1 MTTNP
6 ITKQEIVR
14 GLRALGLG
22 PGDKILVH
30 SSLRSLGYVEGGAE
44 ALIDALLEA
53 VYAVPAE
60 GGGTVLVPT
69 LTGDETLSP
78 ANPPRFDPQRTPCWT
93 GRVPETFRR
102 RPEAVRSLHPTH
114 SAAAIGADAGALTGD
129 HLSSLT
135 PCDEL
140 SPYGKLARCEDGYIL
155 LIGVDHEVNT
165 TFHHVEEVVGVDYHM
180 QPAFAPTRIVVD
192 GREVVR
198 HVLLHRYGPA
208 RHFGVME
215 PVLVEQG
222 IQQQARIGQAEVRLV
237 QAKGMVETTVRCL
250 RANRRLLCREG

>member
-6 ITKQEIVR
+6 ITKHDIVR

-22 PGDKILVH
+22 PGDKVLVH

-44 ALIDALLEA
+44 ALIDALLEV

-69 LTGDETLSP
+69 LTGNETLSP
-78 ANPPRFDPQRTPCWT
+78 ANPPRFDPRRTPCWT
-93 GRVPETFRR
+93 GRVPEAFRQ

-114 SAAAIGADAGALTGD
+114 SVAAIGADARALTGD

-140 SPYGKLARCEDGYIL
+140 SPYGKLACCEDGYIL

-180 QPAFAPTRIVVD
+180 QPAFARARIAV
-192 GREVVR
+192 GGQEVVR
-198 HVLLHRYGPA
+198 HVLLHRYGTA

-215 PVLVEQG
+215 PVFVEQG
-222 IQQQARIGQAEVRLV
+222 IQRQATIGQAGVRLV
-237 QAKGMVETTVRCL
+237 QAKGMVETTMRCL
-250 RANRRLLCREG
+250 RANRRLLCRE

>member
-6 ITKQEIVR
+6 ITKHDIVR

-22 PGDKILVH
+22 PGDKVLVH

-69 LTGDETLSP
+69 LTGNETLSP
-78 ANPPRFDPQRTPCWT
+78 ASPPRFDPRRTPCWT
-93 GRVPETFRR
+93 GRVPEAFRQ

-114 SAAAIGADAGALTGD
+114 SAAAIGADARALTGD

-140 SPYGKLARCEDGYIL
+140 SPYGKLACCEDGYIL

-180 QPAFAPTRIVVD
+180 QPAFARARIVVD
-192 GREVVR
+192 GQEVVR
-198 HVLLHRYGPA
+198 HVLLHQYGTA

-222 IQQQARIGQAEVRLV
+222 IQRQATIGQADVRLV
-237 QAKGMVETTVRCL
+237 QVKGMVETTVRCL
-250 RANRRLLCREG
+250 RANRRLLCKE